1 MTLRQSI
8 FGVGAIVFTC
18 AGFLAMSAPQLP
30 FQKSPSQNPQPA
42 AVFNEYCLSCHNQK
56 TVSTATASGVMFD
69 RLDPTKIAAAQEAWE
84 KVVRKLRMGS
94 MPPQGAKRPDD
105 ATTHAL
111 IQTLETELDRAA
123 ALHPNPGKPVLRHLN
138 RAEYANAIR
147 DLLAL
152 DVDTAALLPP
162 DDSAYGFDNIG
173 DVLGVSPALLEHYL
187 SAADRITELAVGD
200 LSIGSGIKTYRV
212 PFDRSQDQH
221 LEGLP
226 FGTVGG
232 LLVDHIFPLDA
243 EYVFQVRLVRTNL
256 EMMRGMESPHQIQI
270 LVDSEPVFAD
280 IVGGPEDRTLA
291 QTYTDGG
298 DAIDRRLRVRVPIK
312 AGKHSVGV
320 TFVRKIA
327 MGAARLQFPI
337 RSSADTFEGT
347 GRPHVELLTIAG
359 PYTVVGSGETPS
371 RQRIFTCEPKTSAA
385 ELSCAR
391 SILTKLARQAY
402 RRPVDEEDLR
412 PLMEFYDRGRKKGNF
427 ETGIQLALR
436 RILASPAF
444 VFRVESDPANIVPGV
459 PYSVSGVELASRL
472 SFFLWSSAPDDLL
485 VDLGVR
491 GRLKDPKV
499 LEEQVRRMLADARSA
514 ALVSNFAGQWLQ
526 LRNLK
531 NARPNSFDFPDFDDN
546 LRQSLR
552 RETELLFESM
562 MREDRNVVD
571 LLRAD
576 YTFIDE
582 RLARHYGIP
591 GIAGSNFRRVPIAD
605 EARKGLLGQGSILT
619 VTSHADRTSPVVR
632 GKWILENL
640 FGSPPPPPPPD
651 VPQLKEDKEG
661 EKPSTVR
668 QKMEAHRANAVCA
681 SCHKIMDPL
690 GLALENFDAV
700 GAWRT
705 EEAGTPIDAATVL
718 SDGTPIDGVVSL
730 RQALLRR
737 QDVFV
742 STMTE
747 KLMIYALGRGLT
759 YNDMPAVRA
768 IGRDAARQDN
778 RFSSLI
784 LGVVRSTPF
793 QMRVKPLGGSN

>member
-1 MTLRQSI
+1 MRQSI
-8 FGVGAIVFTC
+8 FVTVALV
-18 AGFLAMSAPQLP
+18 AVVFLAKSSPQA
-30 FQKSPSQNPQPA
+30 SPQDLRPT
-42 AVFNEYCLSCHNQK
+42 AVFSEYCLSCHNQK
-56 TVSTATASGVMFD
+56 AISAATASGIMFD
-69 RLDPTKIAAAQEAWE
+69 RLDPARISEAPDAWE
-84 KVVRKLRMGS
+84 KVVRKLRTGS
-94 MPPQGAKRPDD
+94 MPPQGSKRPDD
-105 ATTHAL
+105 ATAHAL

-123 ALHPNPGKPVLRHLN
+123 AAHPNPGKAVLRHLN

-152 DVDTAALLPP
+152 DVDTASLLPP

-173 DVLGVSPALLEHYL
+173 DVLGVSPALLERYL
-187 SAADRITELAVGD
+187 SAADRISELAVGD
-200 LSIGSGIKTYRV
+200 LSIGSGTKTYRV
-212 PFDRSQDQH
+212 PLDRSQDQH

-232 LLVDHIFPLDA
+232 LLVDHVFPLDA
-243 EYVFQVRLVRTNL
+243 EYEFQVRLFRTNL
-256 EMMRGMESPHQIQI
+256 EMMRGMESPHKIQI
-270 LVDSEPVFAD
+270 LVDSDPVFAD
-280 IVGGPEDRTLA
+280 TVGGPEDRALA
-291 QTYTDGG
+291 QTFTDGG

-312 AGKHSVGV
+312 AGKHSVAV

-327 MGAARLQFPI
+327 MGAARLQFPV
-337 RSSADTFEGT
+337 RSSADTFEAT
-347 GRPHVELLTIAG
+347 GRPHVEVLTIGG
-359 PYTVVGSGETPS
+359 PYHAVGSGDTPS
-371 RQRIFTCEPKTSAA
+371 RQRIFTCTPKNSAA
-385 ELSCAR
+385 EPGCAR
-391 SILTKLARQAY
+391 SILANLARRAY
-402 RRPVDEEDLR
+402 RRPVDEADLR
-412 PLMEFYDRGRKKGNF
+412 PLLEFYELGLKKGNF

-436 RILASPAF
+436 RMLAGPDF
-444 VFRVESDPANIVPGV
+444 VFRVEADPANIAPGV
-459 PYSVSGVELASRL
+459 PYAVSGIELASRL
-472 SFFLWSSAPDDLL
+472 SFFLWSSAPDDTLI
-485 VDLGVR
+485 DLAVR

-499 LEEQVRRMLADARSA
+499 LEEQVRRMLADPRSA
-514 ALVSNFAGQWLQ
+514 ALVDNFAGQWLQ

-552 RETELLFESM
+552 RETELLFESI

-576 YTFIDE
+576 YTFVNE

-591 GIAGSNFRRVPIAD
+591 EVAGSNFRRIKITD
-605 EARKGLLGQGSILT
+605 EARKGLLGQASILT

-640 FGSPPPPPPPD
+640 FGSPPPPPLPNVPPL
-651 VPQLKEDKEG
+651 QEDREG
-661 EKPSTVR
+661 EKPRTVR
-668 QKMEAHRANAVCA
+668 QKMEAHRANPVCA

-705 EEAGTPIDAATVL
+705 EEAGSPIDAKTVL
-718 SDGTPIDGVVSL
+718 GDGTPLDGVVSL
-730 RQALLRR
+730 RQALLKR

-768 IGRDAARQDN
+768 IDRDAARQDY

-784 LGVVRSTPF
+784 LGVIRSTPF
-793 QMRVKPLGGSN
+793 QMRVKPLGDSN